1 MQTGGA
7 KPPLLLGPA
16 LGLAAVDIIPQSL
29 SDTKSAAVSHLNP
42 PAVSA
47 ISPAHTDT
55 MFTTTLFSHIAG
67 ILNTRVGMSA
77 RVRTL
82 QRVANAPPKFPECY
96 KGNVVPESVWDSRGS
111 SPLTYG
117 LSTRPL
123 CAR

>member
-1 MQTGGA
+1 M
-7 KPPLLLGPA
+7 LFGPA

-67 ILNTRVGMSA
+67 ILNTRVGKSA
-77 RVRTL
+77 RVRAVPRL
-82 QRVANAPPKFPECY
+82 ARAPPGVPGCY
-96 KGNVVPESVWDSRGS
+96 KGNVPESVWESRGTA
-111 SPLTYG
+111 PLTYG

>member
-1 MQTGGA
+1 M
-7 KPPLLLGPA
+7 LFGPA

-67 ILNTRVGMSA
+67 ILNTRVGMSV
-77 RVRTL
+77 RVRAVPRL
-82 QRVANAPPKFPECY
+82 ASAPPEVPGCY
-96 KGNVVPESVWDSRGS
+96 KGNVVPESVWETGGS
-111 SPLTYG
+111 APLTYG